1 MRQVP
6 SLLFVL
12 YVACAVCKAHIAHLE
27 FTPPGA
33 HPVSMP
39 RWDAMR
45 RSAYAASRNPSLWWF
60 TVESEAYA
68 NGAGENVSAEDA
80 DRYRRAF
87 RYPRTFARV
96 HTAGLKG
103 DAGFCAQC
111 DVPYCGRH
119 WRHQETA
126 TGEGTTL
133 CPLGH
138 RR

>member
-12 YVACAVCKAHIAHLE
+12 YVACAVCKARVAHLE
-27 FTPPGA
+27 FTPPGME
-33 HPVSMP
+33 PVSMP
-39 RWDAMR
+39 RWSALSR
-45 RSAYAASRNPSLWWF
+45 AAYAASRSPSLWWF
-60 TVESEAYA
+60 TVESEAYT
-68 NGAGENVSAEDA
+68 NGAGENITAEDA
-80 DRYRRAF
+80 RRYRDAF

-103 DAGFCAQC
+103 DAGFCAEC
-111 DVPYCGRH
+111 DVPYCTRH
-119 WRHQETA
+119 WHLRDA
-126 TGEGTTL
+126 DGERAL